1 MDFDKL
7 IDSIQQTHDMLKQQ
21 AIKAVNVSL
30 TLRNWLTG
38 CYIVEF
44 EQNGEDRA
52 KYGANLLNKLAQA
65 TRIKGLTASELS
77 RCRQFYTIYPEILGT
92 ASQKLKNL
100 LPGSTAKDLLLNKI
114 FGMAF
119 QELRE
124 YPREHKS
131 GDIMQDIS
139 YSHFV
144 ELIKIE
150 DNTKR
155 NYYELLIR
163 KTQPSVKELKRQIAS
178 LSYERLGLSQNK
190 TAAFKQIQRKISPVQ
205 SGDIVKSHYFF
216 EFLGINSPALI
227 EETQLEQALIDHL
240 QSFMLELGYGFC
252 FEARQKRIL
261 IGDEYFFIDLV
272 FYHRILKCHVLV
284 ELKVDSYN
292 HSHASQL
299 ITYLNYYR
307 ANIMEKADNPP
318 IGILLVI
325 DKNNALIEYAT
336 ANEKDRL
343 FVSKYKLNLPSEEEL
358 KAFIENEIKAEI

>member
-21 AIKAVNVSL
+21 AVKAVNVSL

-92 ASQKLKNL
+92 AS
-100 LPGSTAKDLLLNKI
+100 
-114 FGMAF
+114 

-227 EETQLEQALIDHL
+227 EETQLEQVLIDHL

-318 IGILLVI
+318 IGILLVT